1 MRVVTFGEIM
11 LRLMPLGGQRRRQSL
26 PGELSATYGGAEA
39 NVAVSIALQGGKAA
53 YCTAVPDNIVTDGL
67 VQELRKY
74 GVDTDLLIR
83 TKEGRFGIYFVE
95 PGSNQRG
102 SNVTYDRAGSSI
114 SSAPPET
121 YDWMKILDG
130 AGWFHVTGITPAIGS
145 ASAAAAIAGAKA
157 ARAKGLPVSCDLNYR
172 KKLWNWE
179 PGTAPS
185 ALARQVMGELLQ
197 SVTVLIANEEDAEQ
211 VLGIH
216 APGSNVEAGTIDL
229 DGYTWTARE
238 IVRQFPHVEKVAITL
253 RESFSANHNNW
264 GALLYDAATDA
275 VHVAPTDEA
284 GKYTPYEMHNI
295 VDRVGAGDS
304 FGGALIFA
312 CTTPEL
318 SDPQTA
324 LRYAVA
330 ASCLKHGLYG
340 DFNLCSRGEIE
351 TLMQGSGTGRVQR

>member
-11 LRLMPLGGQRRRQSL
+11 LRLMPPGGLRWPQSL
-26 PGELSATYGGAEA
+26 PGTLSATYGGAEA
-39 NVAVSIALQGGKAA
+39 NVAVSVALQGGRSAF
-53 YCTAVPDNIVTDGL
+53 CTAVPDNIITDGL

-74 GVDTDLLIR
+74 GVETDLLIR

-102 SNVTYDRAGSSI
+102 SAVTYDRAGSSI
-114 SSAPPET
+114 SVSPPDL
-121 YDWMKILDG
+121 YDWKRILGD
-130 AGWFHVTGITPAIGS
+130 ASWFHVTGITPAIGS
-145 ASAAAAIAGAKA
+145 APAAAAVDGARA

-179 PGTAPS
+179 SGTAPT
-185 ALARQVMGELLQ
+185 ALARRVMQELLQ

-216 APGSNVEAGTIDL
+216 APGSNVEAGTINL
-229 DGYTWTARE
+229 EGYAWTARE
-238 IVRQFPHVEKVAITL
+238 IVRQYPSVEKVAITL
-253 RESFSANHNNW
+253 RESYSANHNNW
-264 GALLYDAATDA
+264 GALLYDKATDT
-275 VHVAPTDEA
+275 VHLAPITADGSYA
-284 GKYTPYEMHNI
+284 PYEMRNI

-312 CTTPEL
+312 FTTPEL

-324 LRYAVA
+324 LQYAVA

-340 DFNLCSRGEIE
+340 DFNLCSRSEIE
-351 TLMQGSGTGRVQR
+351 GLMKGSGTGRVQR